1 MRKFGG
7 KYEAQKIYD
16 EFNTTQVK
24 LKLNDRTDADILR
37 WLYQQKHSAVSSMQ
51 GSIKQL
57 IRNEIA
63 IRQQA
68 EQNHKR

>member
-1 MRKFGG
+1 MRKYGG

-24 LKLNDRTDADILR
+24 LKLNYRTDADIIR
-37 WLYQQKHSAVSSMQ
+37 WLNQQKHSADSSMQ

-57 IRNEIA
+57 IRKEIA
-63 IRQQA
+63 LCREA
-68 EQNHKR
+68 K